1 MDRTRAKMAAQQ
13 ADAMSKIQVTPSRNV
28 QDRLENVLI
37 GALGHSGANA
47 MLMEMESQA
56 QSGLALSAPPWTGT
70 ARRPYQSGWYSSTAK
85 VPRPGTRPTDK
96 VMIEPAAPLTTRG
109 GSKHLSELR
118 RAEAIPFEDIERIK
132 SLGPCVL
139 ASRLKMGPILNAL
152 SGRRKWSLRCK
163 DEKLRKVTEE
173 DLQRILLRYGYEFLS
188 CMDYGVGFANLRW
201 ERRSVDQIGD
211 IKGVGG
217 RWWVVGK
224 MEWAKPSTVQIIR
237 DEKTFAFGGFVHNR
251 TRMKPASVAIV
262 PPAALVLT
270 YAGQATFG
278 GMWGRSMHDP
288 GYDFAVWYERVMV
301 AFLRWLDRD
310 AQATAKVTGPG
321 RGTSE
326 MPDGTTMPNPEYGMI
341 LAESLRD
348 NDSFW
353 LPSDVDPNTSK
364 PLWTAEYM
372 SGDSVGT
379 QFILALQYLAREY
392 LRSCIVG
399 DRAATQDSGET
410 GSRSLGEVHA
420 RMTMIDDN
428 FIFSQILAQL
438 NEYLVIRYAQ
448 FNRSYNKPPSIVLE
462 AEVLDPFEQ
471 EILARLMATAGNAKL
486 GDGTPF
492 DMVAWRRLFN
502 GLYVPVLTD
511 EEMEEQHKERME
523 RKQENME
530 MIQQNQP
537 APAAQPGQG
546 STRQAG
552 QNPPTQAQQNRAKMA
567 EYIERGGV
575 IPVTLNEKEMATA
588 VAILEG
594 KKER

>member
-1 MDRTRAKMAAQQ
+1 
-13 ADAMSKIQVTPSRNV
+13 MSRVEVVPSKNV
-28 QDRLENVLI
+28 QDRLEKVLI
-37 GALGHSGANA
+37 GAMGHSGANA
-47 MLMEMESQA
+47 MLAEIEDQA
-56 QSGLALSAPPWTGT
+56 QSGLSLSAPPWTGA
-70 ARRPYQSGWYSSTAK
+70 ARRPYQSGWYSSTAA
-85 VPRPGTRPTDK
+85 VPRPGKKPTDK
-96 VMIEPAAPLTTRG
+96 VLVEPAVPLTTRG

-118 RAEAIPFEDIERIK
+118 RSGAIPFEDIERIK

-139 ASRLKMGPILNAL
+139 AERLKMGPILNAL

-188 CMDYGVGFANLRW
+188 CMGYGVGFANLRW
-201 ERRSVDQIGD
+201 GRKSVDQIGD
-211 IKGVGG
+211 IRGVGG
-217 RWWVVGK
+217 NWWVIDK
-224 MEWAKPSTVQIIR
+224 MEWAKPSTVREIVR
-237 DEKTFAFGGFVHNR
+237 DEKTYAFRGFVHNR
-251 TRMKPASVAIV
+251 TRMKPASVTIV

-270 YAGQATFG
+270 FAGQATFG
-278 GMWGRSMHDP
+278 GLWGRSMHDP

-310 AQATAKVTGPG
+310 AQATAVVKGPG

-326 MPDGTTMPNPEYGMI
+326 MPGGATMSNPEYGMI
-341 LAESLRD
+341 LAEGLRD
-348 NDSFW
+348 NDALW
-353 LPSDVDPNTSK
+353 LPSDVDPHTSK

-420 RMTMIDDN
+420 RTTMIDDN
-428 FIFSQILAQL
+428 FIFSHILAQL
-438 NEYLVIRYAQ
+438 NEYLVMRYAQ
-448 FNRSYNKPPSIVLE
+448 FNRNFNNPPAMTLE

-471 EILARLMATAGNAKL
+471 EILAKLMATAGNAKL

-492 DMVAWRRLFN
+492 DIVAWRELMN

-511 EEMEEQHKERME
+511 EEMEEDHKKRME
-523 RKQENME
+523 KKQEGME
-530 MIQQNQP
+530 MIQRNAPQP
-537 APAAQPGQG
+537 SAQQGQV
-546 STRQAG
+546 G
-552 QNPPTQAQQNRAKMA
+552 QKPPEPQQPTQAQQNRAAMA
-567 EYIERGGV
+567 ERIESGD
-575 IPVTLNEKEMATA
+575 IPAMLNEPQAATA
-588 VAILEG
+588 IAIMEG